1 MNPHT
6 KKITLI
12 TMDID
17 NPLTI
22 KLELDIS
29 WFINKRSVHKKSN
42 VCVFYGFKFF
52 IEFFSCFN
60 FLFFSFPLLSVACA
74 LFDRNNDLYSDE
86 EA

>member
-12 TMDID
+12 TMEID

-29 WFINKRSVHKKSN
+29 WFINKRSVQKK
-42 VCVFYGFKFF
+42 VTFVMFF
-52 IEFFSCFN
+52 IDSFSCFH

-74 LFDRNNDLYSDE
+74 LFDRNNGLYSDE